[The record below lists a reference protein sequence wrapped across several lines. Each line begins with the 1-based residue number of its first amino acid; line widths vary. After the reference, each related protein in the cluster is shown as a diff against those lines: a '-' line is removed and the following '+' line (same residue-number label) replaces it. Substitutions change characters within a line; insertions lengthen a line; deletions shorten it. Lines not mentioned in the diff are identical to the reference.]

1 MRMGTFMLGGI
12 VGAAA
17 VIYLNRNARSMM
29 YSAFNSSNT
38 SADSSWKNRS
48 QQSDH
53 MGKMNST
60 MFQPG
65 NESQSKAVQNSAN
78 IH

>member
-60 MFQPG
+60 MFQAG
-65 NESQSKAVQNSAN
+65 DESQSKAVQNSAN